1 MNKESIAKAVF
12 FDRDGVLN
20 KDKHYLFRIAD
31 MEWIPGAREA
41 LAWLHTHGWKII
53 VVTNQSGVAR
63 GYYTE
68 EDVHRLH
75 DFMASE
81 AEKAG
86 GVIDDFFYCPHLKG
100 APVKAYDKDCSCRKP
115 APGMILQAMKKH
127 RLLPA
132 ECFLIGDGARDVE
145 AARRAGIQ
153 GFLFTSVRLD
163 DFLQA
168 CLKQRNMG
176 KEIHG

>member
-1 MNKESIAKAVF
+1 MNKEDFIAKAVF

-63 GYYTE
+63 DTIQKKMCTGSMILWFLKQKKQAALLTISSI
-68 EDVHRLH
+68 VR
-75 DFMASE
+75 
-81 AEKAG
+81 
-86 GVIDDFFYCPHLKG
+86 HLKG

-115 APGMILQAMKKH
+115 APM
-127 RLLPA
+127 
-132 ECFLIGDGARDVE
+132 V
-145 AARRAGIQ
+145 
-153 GFLFTSVRLD
+153 
-163 DFLQA
+163 
-168 CLKQRNMG
+168 
-176 KEIHG
+176 

>member
-31 MEWIPGAREA
+31 MEWIPGAKEA

-86 GVIDDFFYCPHLKG
+86 GAIDDFFYCPHLKG
-100 APVKAYDKDCSCRKP
+100 APVKAYDKD
-115 APGMILQAMKKH
+115 
-127 RLLPA
+127 
-132 ECFLIGDGARDVE
+132 
-145 AARRAGIQ
+145 
-153 GFLFTSVRLD
+153 
-163 DFLQA
+163 
-168 CLKQRNMG
+168 
-176 KEIHG
+176 